1 MTKGQWSVID
11 GREGGYDNPMSD
23 TPMGRL
29 DAIDV
34 GDRKLTV
41 QTEYF
46 ARPNARLETKVYLGG
61 ALKKVFTEELAE
73 GDDVQALL
81 HRVHEK
87 RMQEI
92 VAGLRGIQSR

>member
-1 MTKGQWSVID
+1 MVNDQWA
-11 GREGGYDNPMSD
+11 GGYDYKMSD

-34 GDRKLTV
+34 GDRKLTI

-46 ARPNARLETKVYLGG
+46 PRPNARLETKVYLGG
-61 ALKKVFTEELAE
+61 ALKKVFTETLAD